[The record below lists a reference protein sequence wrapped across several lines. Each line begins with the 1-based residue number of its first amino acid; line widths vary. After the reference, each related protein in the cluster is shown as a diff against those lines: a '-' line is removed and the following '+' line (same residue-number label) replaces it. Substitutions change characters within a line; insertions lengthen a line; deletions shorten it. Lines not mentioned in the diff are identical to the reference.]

1 MKLEFTKQEVARFKE
16 LCYFSDEELK
26 ILDLRLENNHTIEG
40 IAQLMNLSTA
50 TVNRRIKSIKK
61 KILKVL

>member
-1 MKLEFTKQEVARFKE
+1 MKLDFTKKEVTRFKE

-26 ILDLRLENNHTIEG
+26 ILDLRLENNLTIQG
-40 IAQLMNLSTA
+40 IASKLNMSEA

-61 KILKVL
+61 KILKTL